1 ASACTRITA
10 SCSSPRSGF
19 SVSRVLITPRA
30 RTSALGDLGQSASSV
45 TGQRVGRVRRRRPA
59 RRIRWLR
66 VLTAGAATLATA
78 AGIVGAGY
86 WALTTER
93 FAVVAVE
100 VRGASR
106 VPPQRI
112 LEASGIVHGQ
122 NLWRID
128 PERVRARLE
137 EMPEIRRADVVR
149 ELPNRVAIVVEER
162 RPFTLVHAARLH
174 WLDEDGRVLGDET
187 RAVNTEVPVISGLS
201 EEELVT
207 MRTSPGPRARAAIA
221 LIRALLRTGSA
232 LASEISEI
240 DMSRAE
246 GPVLYTVDGVE
257 VRLGTEEWDERLARL
272 EGVLAQVSSQDV
284 HGVDLRFRDQ
294 VVLRRNK

>member
-1 ASACTRITA
+1 
-10 SCSSPRSGF
+10 
-19 SVSRVLITPRA
+19 VSRVLITPRA
-30 RTSALGDLGQSASSV
+30 PTRALGELGQSASSV

-59 RRIRWLR
+59 RRVRWLR
-66 VLTAGAATLATA
+66 VLATAAAALATA
-78 AGIVGAGY
+78 AGIAGAGY

-128 PERVRARLE
+128 PERVRGRLE
-137 EMPEIRRADVVR
+137 EMPEIRRADVIR
-149 ELPNRVAIVVEER
+149 ELPNRVAILVEER
-162 RPFTLVHAARLH
+162 RPFTLVHAAKLH

-221 LIRALLRTGSA
+221 LIRALLRTGSV

-272 EGVLAQVSSQDV
+272 EGVLAQVASQDV
-284 HGVDLRFRDQ
+284 NGVDLRFRDQ
-294 VVLRRNK
+294 VVLRRSK

>member
-1 ASACTRITA
+1 VTRA
-10 SCSSPRSGF
+10 
-19 SVSRVLITPRA
+19 LITPRA
-30 RTSALGDLGQSASSV
+30 PARAIGDLGQSASSV

-59 RRIRWLR
+59 RRIPWLR
-66 VLTAGAATLATA
+66 VMVTGAAALATTAGIA
-78 AGIVGAGY
+78 GAGY
-86 WALTTER
+86 WVFTTER

-112 LEASGIVHGQ
+112 LEASGIVNGQ

-128 PERVRARLE
+128 PARVRGRLE
-137 EMPEIRRADVVR
+137 EMPEIRRADVIR
-149 ELPNRVAIVVEER
+149 ELPNRVTIVVEER
-162 RPFTLVHAARLH
+162 RPFTLVHAAKLH

-187 RAVNTEVPVISGLS
+187 RAVNTEVPMISGLS

-272 EGVLAQVSSQDV
+272 EGVLAQVARQDV
-284 HGVDLRFRDQ
+284 NGVDLRFRDQ
-294 VVLRRNK
+294 VVLRRSK

>member
-1 ASACTRITA
+1 
-10 SCSSPRSGF
+10 
-19 SVSRVLITPRA
+19 VSRVLITPRA
-30 RTSALGDLGQSASSV
+30 PTRALGEFGQSASSV
-45 TGQRVGRVRRRRPA
+45 AGQRVGRVRRRRPA

-66 VLTAGAATLATA
+66 VLGTAMATA
-78 AGIVGAGY
+78 ATAAALIGAGY

-112 LEASGIVHGQ
+112 LEASGILHGQ

-240 DMSRAE
+240 DMSRPE

-272 EGVLAQVSSQDV
+272 EGVLAQVATQDV

-294 VVLRRNK
+294 VVLRRGK

>member
-1 ASACTRITA
+1 
-10 SCSSPRSGF
+10 
-19 SVSRVLITPRA
+19 VSRVLITPRA
-30 RTSALGDLGQSASSV
+30 PTRALGEFGQSASSV
-45 TGQRVGRVRRRRPA
+45 AGQRVGRVRRRRPT

-66 VLTAGAATLATA
+66 VLGTVAATA
-78 AGIVGAGY
+78 AAAAAIVASGY
-86 WALTTER
+86 WVLTTER

-240 DMSRAE
+240 DMSRPE

-272 EGVLAQVSSQDV
+272 EGVLAQVATQDV

>member
-1 ASACTRITA
+1 
-10 SCSSPRSGF
+10 
-19 SVSRVLITPRA
+19 VSRVLITPRA

-128 PERVRARLE
+128 PGRVRGRLE
-137 EMPEIRRADVVR
+137 EMPEIRRADVIR

-162 RPFTLVHAARLH
+162 RPFTLVHAAKLH
-174 WLDEDGRVLGDET
+174 WLDEEGRVLGDET